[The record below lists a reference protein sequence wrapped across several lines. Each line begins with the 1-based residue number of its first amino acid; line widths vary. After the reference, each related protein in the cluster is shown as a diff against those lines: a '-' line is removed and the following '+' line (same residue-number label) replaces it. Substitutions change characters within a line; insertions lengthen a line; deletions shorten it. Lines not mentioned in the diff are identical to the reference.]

1 MSEFLA
7 TLIDAPARGR
17 VRVRERAL
25 LSLAPDG
32 TIAEILTPG
41 DRDYA
46 RRAAGPAVRRFGP
59 SDYLLPGFVD
69 LHVHAPQWPQAG
81 KALDKPLEE
90 WLFAYTFP
98 LEARFAD
105 SGFAERVY
113 AHLVSTLLANGTT
126 TAMYYASTHVPASV
140 ALARIC
146 LAHGQRAYV
155 GRVAMDHPG
164 MTASFYRDADAR
176 AGIEAT
182 HEHALAV
189 RALASDG
196 GLVFPVVTPRFIP
209 SCTDALLEGL
219 GRLAQDMDLHVQT
232 HCSEGDW
239 EHAFVIERMG
249 ASDSQALDRLGLLKR
264 GTVLAHSIFL
274 SDADKAL
281 IAARGAAIAHCPLA
295 NLFFSNAVMPVAQ
308 ALDAGLAVGLGT
320 DIAGGAKAGLFDAA
334 RHAMAAAAALNDG
347 VDPALPPGRRG
358 GRKGARYDWRTAL
371 WMATAGG
378 AQALG
383 ANTGVFEP
391 GREFDAIRVAANRT
405 DADLA
410 VWDGLDGPDDAAQK
424 ILQTMERPNVRE
436 VWVRGRRVVGKD

>member
-7 TLIDAPARGR
+7 TLIDAPVRGH

-25 LSLAPDG
+25 LSLGPDG
-32 TIAEILTPG
+32 AIAEILAP
-41 DRDYA
+41 DDPDYV
-46 RRAAGPAVRRFGP
+46 RRAASPAVRRFGP

-90 WLFAYTFP
+90 WLFTYTFP

-140 ALARIC
+140 TLARIC
-146 LAHGQRAYV
+146 LAQGQRAYV
-155 GRVAMDHPG
+155 GRVAMDCPE

-176 AGIEAT
+176 AGIDASL
-182 HEHALAV
+182 EHILAV
-189 RALASDG
+189 RALDAGG

-249 ASDSQALDRLGLLKR
+249 DSDTRALDRLGLLKR
-264 GTVLAHSIFL
+264 GTVLAHANFL

-281 IAARGAAIAHCPLA
+281 IVARKAAIAHCPLA
-295 NLFFSNAVMPVAQ
+295 NLFFSNAVMPVAE
-308 ALDAGLAVGLGT
+308 ALDMGLSVGLGT

-334 RHAMAAAAALNDG
+334 RYAMAAAAALNDG
-347 VDPALPPGRRG
+347 VDPALPPGQRG
-358 GRKGARYDWRTAL
+358 GRKGARYDWRTAF

-378 AQALG
+378 AHALG
-383 ANTGVFEP
+383 ANTGVFDV
-391 GREFDAIRVAANRT
+391 GREFDAIRVAANRP

-410 VWDGLDGPDDAAQK
+410 VWEGLDGPDDAAQK

-436 VWVRGRRVVGKD
+436 VWVRGRRVVSKD